1 MSNAA
6 AQMTAAYF
14 DSKDFKYDLT
24 GDNQDRIITGMGLE
38 NKDGIKFLIAFDDS
52 ETSVAIR
59 AFDIA
64 KFPQDKMPEM
74 FVLANMLNSKFRW
87 IKFVVDPEDCTISA
101 EDDAVIQLDSCG
113 AEIFE
118 LCLRMANI
126 VDDAYPIIMKACFAN

>member
-6 AQMTAAYF
+6 TQMTAAYF
-14 DSKDFKYDLT
+14 DTKDFKYEIA
-24 GDNQDRIITGMGLE
+24 GDNQDRIITGMALE
-38 NKDGIKFLIAFDDS
+38 NKESIRFLIAFDDS
-52 ETSVAIR
+52 ETSVALR

-74 FVLANMLNSKFRW
+74 FVLVNMLNSKFRW

-118 LCLRMANI
+118 LCLRMAGI
-126 VDDAYPIIMKACFAN
+126 VDDAYPIIMKACFA